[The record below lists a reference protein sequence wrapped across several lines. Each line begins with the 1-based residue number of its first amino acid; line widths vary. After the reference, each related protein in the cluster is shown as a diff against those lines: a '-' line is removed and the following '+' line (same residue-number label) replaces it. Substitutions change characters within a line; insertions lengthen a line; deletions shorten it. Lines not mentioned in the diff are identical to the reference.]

1 MFYRKQHRVLIL
13 LTVALGLGISGC
25 KKDPEP
31 GSDNK
36 IAAAANAANAGE
48 IQVGQLAQAM
58 ASNAEVKSFAT
69 RMVNE
74 HTATQQRQSALFARL
89 GITPD
94 DDATSRKLQSDAQD
108 MLAMLRTRSGADFDL
123 AYLDGQ
129 IVMHTQVLDL
139 LNSSL
144 IPAAGKDELRTDL
157 SKMRDDVRAHQ
168 QAAKNLRSAL
178 GGVVPTDGGSGDGG
192 SGDGGGGD
200 GGGSDGGAS
209 DGGRDGGVRDGG
221 TSDGSTDGGRRDG
234 GMLRAP
240 RKAQ

>member
-1 MFYRKQHRVLIL
+1 MGAKR
-13 LTVALGLGISGC
+13 
-25 KKDPEP
+25 
-31 GSDNK
+31 NK
-36 IAAAANAANAGE
+36 G
-48 IQVGQLAQAM
+48 
-58 ASNAEVKSFAT
+58 AEA
-69 RMVNE
+69 
-74 HTATQQRQSALFARL
+74 L

-94 DDATSRKLQSDAQD
+94 DDATSQKLQSDAQA

-123 AYLDGQ
+123 AYLDSQ

-192 SGDGGGGD
+192 GGDGGGSD
-200 GGGSDGGAS
+200 GGARDGGSDGGAS